1 MSLLGS
7 KIMPTII
14 SIVGRAKSGK
24 TTFIEKLISHLK
36 IKGYKIGTIKNTSH
50 NVMIDKPGSDTWRHM
65 QSGSQITVLNASNA
79 IVMIKYKDPDHDSDD
94 VEGLIKLFDSN
105 VDLII
110 VEGFKTSNLPK
121 ILIHR
126 KTAGTPLEGLNNV
139 IAIGTDEK
147 LEIYQDVEQFD
158 INDTDKAIEIINK
171 YFIKSK
177 KNKSL

>member
-1 MSLLGS
+1 MA
-7 KIMPTII
+7 TII

-24 TTFIEKLISHLK
+24 TTFIEKLIYNLK

-79 IVMIKYKDPDHDSDD
+79 IVMIKYKDPCHDSDD
-94 VEGLIKLFDSN
+94 VEELIKLFDSY
-105 VDLII
+105 VDIII
-110 VEGFKTSNLPK
+110 VEGFKASNLPK

-126 KTAGTPLEGLNNV
+126 RIAGTPPEGLNKV

-147 LEIYQDVEQFD
+147 LQIYQDAEQFD
-158 INDTDKAIEIINK
+158 LNDTDKAIEIINK
-171 YFIKSK
+171 YFFMSK
-177 KNKSL
+177 DKKSL